1 MIFDTGSAN
10 LWVPNKKPFLTK
22 HSLYD
27 HTKSSTYKANG
38 STFSILY
45 GSGPVSGYYS
55 RDTFSVDT
63 MQVPDYLFAEVNST
77 KGLGIAYY
85 LAKFDGILGLGWGA
99 ISVDHVATPLEGLI
113 TAGALTTES
122 FAFYLGNQS
131 AGELTFGG
139 TDPKHYTVRK
149 KTKKSARPG
158 GACCCVSV
166 AYVVCSVCCVA
177 HESTNV

>member
-85 LAKFDGILGLGWGA
+85 RAKFDGILGLGWGA

-113 TAGALTTES
+113 TAGDHPPPSRRRTSSPAPSTTRMRPS
-122 FAFYLGNQS
+122 CR
-131 AGELTFGG
+131 
-139 TDPKHYTVRK
+139 P
-149 KTKKSARPG
+149 ART
-158 GACCCVSV
+158 S
-166 AYVVCSVCCVA
+166 SS
-177 HESTNV
+177 STTT